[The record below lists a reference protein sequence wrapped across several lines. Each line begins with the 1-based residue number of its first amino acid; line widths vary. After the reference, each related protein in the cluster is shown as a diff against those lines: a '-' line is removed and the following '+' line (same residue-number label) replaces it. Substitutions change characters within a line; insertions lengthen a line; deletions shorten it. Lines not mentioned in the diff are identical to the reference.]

1 MMNLVIMRR
10 LDSTDDEGCI
20 GKINRTSRRKMNSLE
35 GVARNDD
42 DDSGDNGAD

>member
-10 LDSTDDEGCI
+10 LDSTDGGGCN
-20 GKINRTSRRKMNSLE
+20 GKMKRKMNCLE

-42 DDSGDNGAD
+42 DDSGDNGVD